1 MKESNRFNLVY
12 LILSTTKKFTFC
24 NNTGKTPVLFTYI
37 HHVPLIMFFLK
48 NAKNKAIRKHK
59 LPSHST
65 NNLKPK
71 KSCDQSS
78 VKAFYKGLLGKKGK
92 LNMITSTVANKYPVV
107 RRFGS
112 SSIIGCSEKPSAI
125 TKF

>member
-1 MKESNRFNLVY
+1 MYSHY
-12 LILSTTKKFTFC
+12 
-24 NNTGKTPVLFTYI
+24 
-37 HHVPLIMFFLK
+37 VPLIFFFFSK